1 MRSRTPLL
9 LVLLALVIA
18 GCAQAPRG
26 DGDEPLRV
34 LFVGN
39 SLTHTNDLPAV
50 VATLARGLGTEIE
63 YETIAPGGMSLEDH
77 WNAGRVPAEIA
88 TGTWDAVVMQ
98 QGPSALPES
107 QVNLREWA
115 ERLAELAREHGARPA
130 LLTVW
135 PEGYRVDALGDV
147 IVSYA
152 NAAKAARAEL
162 YPAGVAW
169 QSAWSRTPSLPL
181 YGPDGFHPSALGTY
195 LAALVVTAG
204 LTGREPPAAAFS
216 IDRPGFKLTLSA
228 ARARLLRTAA
238 LDALA
243 AAR

>member
-1 MRSRTPLL
+1 MRRRTPLI
-9 LVLLALVIA
+9 LVLLALLAA

-26 DGDEPLRV
+26 DGHEPLRV

-63 YETIAPGGMSLEDH
+63 YESIAPGGVSLEDH
-77 WNAGRVPAEIA
+77 WNAGRVPAELV
-88 TGTWDAVVMQ
+88 TGDWDAVVMQ

-107 QVNLREWA
+107 QLNLREWA
-115 ERLAELAREHGARPA
+115 ERLSELAREHGTRPA

-135 PEGYRVDALGDV
+135 PEGYRVNALGDV

-152 NAAKAARAEL
+152 NAAKAAGAEL
-162 YPAGVAW
+162 YPAGAAW
-169 QSAWSRTPSLPL
+169 QAAWRQTPDLPL
-181 YGPDGFHPSALGTY
+181 YGRDGFHPSPLGTY

-204 LTGREPPAAAFS
+204 LTGKQPPVAAFS
-216 IDRPGFKLTLSA
+216 VNRPGFKLTVSP
-228 ARARLLRTAA
+228 ARARVLRNAA
-238 LDALA
+238 VDALE

>member
-1 MRSRTPLL
+1 MRSRTPLI
-9 LVLLALVIA
+9 LVLLALAAA

-26 DGDEPLRV
+26 DGHEPMRV

-39 SLTHTNDLPAV
+39 SLTDTNDLPAV

-77 WNAGRVPAEIA
+77 WNAGRVPAELA
-88 TGTWDAVVMQ
+88 SGKWDAVVMQ

-107 QVNLREWA
+107 QLNLREWA
-115 ERLAELAREHGARPA
+115 ERLAALAREHGTRPA

-135 PEGYRVDALGDV
+135 PEGYRVNVLGDV
-147 IVSYA
+147 IASYA
-152 NAAKAARAEL
+152 NAAKAAGAEL

-169 QSAWSRTPSLPL
+169 QAAWSHTPTLPL
-181 YGPDGFHPSALGTY
+181 YGPDGFHPSPLGTY

-204 LTGREPPAAAFS
+204 LTGREPPVAAFS
-216 IDRPGFKLTLSA
+216 VNRPGFRLTVSPT
-228 ARARLLRTAA
+228 RARLLRDAA
-238 LDALA
+238 VDALE